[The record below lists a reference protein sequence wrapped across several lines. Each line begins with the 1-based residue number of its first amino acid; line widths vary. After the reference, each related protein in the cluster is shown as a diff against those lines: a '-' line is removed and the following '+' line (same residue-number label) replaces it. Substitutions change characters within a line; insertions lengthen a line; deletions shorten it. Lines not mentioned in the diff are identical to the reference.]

1 MSQIW
6 SEKYRPTCVADIVGQ
21 DEVVAEILE
30 MIDKGVMQHYLFHS
44 VTPGVGKTTMAYTI
58 ADELD
63 WQIHIFNASSKKTR
77 GIDFVEEELIP
88 LTSIGREEQIILLDE
103 ADQLTPAAQS
113 ALKGVIENSQGY
125 FILTCNDISKV
136 SDYLQSRC
144 AVRAFRPLGK
154 EEMNRQLHH
163 IASEEGCMMTPG
175 VISTIIRYNEGDMR
189 NAIGALQSYCLQEGQ
204 ENRQKFLM
212 SLTEEGID
220 CRAFLMLT
228 TKDKD
233 LVNALKMMK
242 DYHAKNFIMAIFNY
256 VCYSERATN
265 DSKLRVIHS
274 VITSLRD
281 LIDGVHEDVV
291 RANFIKMCIDS

>member
-6 SEKYRPTCVADIVGQ
+6 SEKYRPSRVADIVGQ
-21 DEVVAEILE
+21 NEIVAEITE

-44 VTPGVGKTTMAYTI
+44 VMPGVGKTTMAYCI

-144 AVRAFRPLGK
+144 ALRTFRPLTNF
-154 EEMNRQLHH
+154 EMSEQLFYISRQENLSVTSS
-163 IASEEGCMMTPG
+163 ALD
-175 VISTIIRYNEGDMR
+175 TIIKYNEGDLR
-189 NAIGALQSYCLQEGQ
+189 NAIGALQSYCLQENE
-204 ENRQKFLM
+204 ENIKKFLM
-212 SLTEEGID
+212 
-220 CRAFLMLT
+220 
-228 TKDKD
+228 TK
-233 LVNALKMMK
+233 
-242 DYHAKNFIMAIFNY
+242 H
-256 VCYSERATN
+256 
-265 DSKLRVIHS
+265 
-274 VITSLRD
+274 
-281 LIDGVHEDVV
+281 
-291 RANFIKMCIDS
+291 

>member
-6 SEKYRPTCVADIVGQ
+6 SEKYRPTRVADIVGQ
-21 DEVVAEILE
+21 DEVVAEIVE

-44 VTPGVGKTTMAYTI
+44 VTPGVGKTTMAYAI

-144 AVRAFRPLGK
+144 AVRAFRPLNNTELEDNLREIALK
-154 EEMNRQLHH
+154 EGHVVE
-163 IASEEGCMMTPG
+163 SG
-175 VISTIIRYNEGDMR
+175 VLSTIIRYNEGDMR
-189 NAIGALQSYCLQEGQ
+189 NAIGALQSYCLQEGL

-265 DSKLRVIHS
+265 DSKLKVIHS

>member
-6 SEKYRPTCVADIVGQ
+6 SEKYRPSRVADIVGQ
-21 DEVVAEILE
+21 NEIVAEITE
-30 MIDKGVMQHYLFHS
+30 MIDKGVMQHYLIHS
-44 VTPGVGKTTMAYTI
+44 VMPGVGKTTMAYCI

-144 AVRAFRPLGK
+144 ALRTFRPLTNF
-154 EEMNRQLHH
+154 EMSEQLFYISRQENLSVTSS
-163 IASEEGCMMTPG
+163 ALD
-175 VISTIIRYNEGDMR
+175 TIIKYNEGDLR
-189 NAIGALQSYCLQEGQ
+189 NAIGALQSYCLQENE
-204 ENRQKFLM
+204 ENRKKFLM
-212 SLTEEGID
+212 TLTEEGID
-220 CRAFLMLT
+220 CKEWLLLT
-228 TKDKD
+228 TIDKD
-233 LVNALKMMK
+233 FINSLKRMSEYNTK
-242 DYHAKNFIMAIFNY
+242 HFILAIFNY
-256 VCYSERATN
+256 VCYSENAKTERKMQIIKAVVTA
-265 DSKLRVIHS
+265 
-274 VITSLRD
+274 LRD
-281 LIDGVHEDVV
+281 QTNGIHDDVV
-291 RANFIKMCIDS
+291 KCNFIRMCME